1 MKLKKITTSLIAA
14 GVMLVTP
21 FALVGCGGGD
31 NKNIVDVS
39 GDYTTATDMAQV
51 QEYIDNADTVSSDVK
66 GFDFRMFLNP
76 IAENAEAEIEYNGTL
91 DITTGDFLFSVS
103 QEVVAS
109 TGETDSFYAN
119 VYYDR
124 DLNNWY
130 QETDG
135 TYISMGEANGNV
147 EMVAALVSQSFVTG
161 LLSSATEASQ
171 FAIDENEDG
180 TKIKVT
186 TTTPSDSNV
195 TLEFYVLFD
204 ASKNFSAFSLETE
217 ASNLGYGTEGSGSI
231 LVEFK
236 TSTEGVTAPTN
247 IA

>member
-1 MKLKKITTSLIAA
+1 MELWRFIFAYLNAAEISNCSNKGDIYAYSVGVIANRHSSSTANKIKITNCEVRGNITSYAA
-14 GVMLVTP
+14 GI
-21 FALVGCGGGD
+21 G
-31 NKNIVDVS
+31 K
-39 GDYTTATDMAQV
+39 
-51 QEYIDNADTVSSDVK
+51 
-66 GFDFRMFLNP
+66 
-76 IAENAEAEIEYNGTL
+76 NAEAEIEYNGTF

-204 ASKNFSAFSLETE
+204 AAKNFSAFSLETE
-217 ASNLGYGTEGSGSI
+217 ASNLGYGAEGSGSI